1 MISVNMT
8 KAKAIAHVERKAN
21 RDLKMKPLDIEVTIP
36 AKATEAEAARQ
47 VIRDENALVQANI
60 DSAVDDVELKA
71 MLDPIKSE
79 NKALSPNA

>member
-1 MISVNMT
+1 MINVNMT

-47 VIRDENALVQANI
+47 SIRNDNAQVQVNI
-60 DSAVDDVELKA
+60 DSAVDYVALKA
-71 MLDPIKSE
+71 IIEPIKAE